1 MEVIM
6 DDVAGG
12 ELEISGCSS
21 TTTSSCSSLDD
32 GTGMMYHAWN
42 GLSPVADWG
51 AFCSDD
57 GGQDLHGLIE
67 SMLCDDTL
75 VDDRAAPASM
85 FPDDG
90 YCCGY
95 YNASGPSSTTTTN
108 PGTPVYDVDGQ
119 QQQGGDCPDP
129 EKGLRLLHLL
139 MAAAEALSGPHKS
152 RELARVILVRLK
164 EMVSHTA
171 GASAAASN
179 MERLA
184 AHFTD
189 ALQALLDGSHPV
201 GGGGR
206 QVAAAASHHHHHGQ
220 HTGDVLT
227 AFQMLQD
234 MSPYMKFGHFTANQA
249 ILEAV
254 AGDRRVHVVDYDIAE
269 GVQWASLMQAMTSRP
284 DGVPPP
290 HLRITAVSRAGGGG
304 SRAAQ
309 EAGRRLAA
317 FAASIGQPFSFGQCR
332 LDSDEKFRP
341 ATVRMV
347 KGETLVANCVLHQAA
362 ATTTVRR
369 PTGSVASFLTG
380 MAALGAKVVTVVEE
394 DQGEPEKDD
403 EESGDAA
410 AGGFVARF
418 MEELHRYSAVW
429 DSLEAGFPTQSRVRG
444 LVERAILAPNIAG
457 AVSRAYRAV
466 GGDGEARSGWGEWM
480 RGSGFRFRA
489 VPLSCFNHSQADKSV
504 WSKAKGE
511 HTPASPSGRGGS
523 AMCAAGT
530 PAAHLAAADDS
541 GDACGHGGPASQA
554 RLLLGLF
561 NDGYTM
567 EETSP
572 NKIVLGWKSQR
583 LLSASVWAPPPMS
596 VPSSPPEGVFQ
607 PVAMAPA
614 SGGVGRMEFDY
625 IDSFLVEP
633 AYALV

>member
-1 MEVIM
+1 MDVTM
-6 DDVAGG
+6 DDVTGD
-12 ELEISGCSS
+12 LEFSGCSS
-21 TTTSSCSSLDD
+21 TTTSSSSPSMDD
-32 GTGMMYHAWN
+32 GMGMYAWN
-42 GLSPVADWG
+42 ALSPVADWG
-51 AFCSDD
+51 SFCPDD

-75 VDDRAAPASM
+75 VGGAGDLHPTM
-85 FPDDG
+85 FPDEA
-90 YCCGY
+90 YCYSNGS
-95 YNASGPSSTTTTN
+95 APSSTTTTN
-108 PGTPVYDVDGQ
+108 PGTPVNDG
-119 QQQGGDCPDP
+119 DAADP

-164 EMVSHTA
+164 QMVSHAA
-171 GASAAASN
+171 GDTAAAVSN
-179 MERLA
+179 MEHLA

-189 ALQALLDGSHPV
+189 ALQGLLDGSHPA
-201 GGGGR
+201 GGR
-206 QVAAAASHHHHHGQ
+206 HTSAAATSAHSHAGVQHGG
-220 HTGDVLT
+220 GDVLT

-254 AGDRRVHVVDYDIAE
+254 SGDRRVHVVDYDIAE

-290 HLRITAVSRAGGGG
+290 HLRITAVSRGGGG
-304 SRAAQ
+304 GGARAVQ

-317 FAASIGQPFSFGQCR
+317 FASSIGQPFSFGQCR
-332 LDSDEKFRP
+332 LDSDERFRP
-341 ATVRMV
+341 ATVRTV
-347 KGETLVANCVLHQAA
+347 KGETLVANCVLNQAA
-362 ATTTVRR
+362 ATSTIRR
-369 PTGSVASFLTG
+369 PTGSVASFLAG
-380 MAALGAKVVTVVEE
+380 MATLGAKVVTVVEE
-394 DQGEPEKDD
+394 DHGEPGEKDED
-403 EESGDAA
+403 EVA

-466 GGDGEARSGWGEWM
+466 DGGGGEARAGWGEWM
-480 RGSGFRFRA
+480 RGNGFRA
-489 VPLSCFNHSQADKSV
+489 VPLSCFNH
-504 WSKAKGE
+504 
-511 HTPASPSGRGGS
+511 
-523 AMCAAGT
+523 
-530 PAAHLAAADDS
+530 
-541 GDACGHGGPASQA
+541 SQA

-572 NKIVLGWKSQR
+572 NKIVLGWKARR
-583 LLSASVWAPPPMS
+583 LLAASVWAPPPMS
-596 VPSSPPEGVFQ
+596 VPSSPAEGAFQ
-607 PVAMAPA
+607 PVGIATAS

>member
-1 MEVIM
+1 MEVTM
-6 DDVAGG
+6 DDVAGD
-12 ELEISGCSS
+12 LEFSGCSS
-21 TTTSSCSSLDD
+21 TTTSPSSPSLDD
-32 GTGMMYHAWN
+32 GMGMYAWN
-42 GLSPVADWG
+42 ALSPVTDWG
-51 AFCSDD
+51 SLCPDEGA
-57 GGQDLHGLIE
+57 QDLHGLIE
-67 SMLCDDTL
+67 SMLYDDTL
-75 VDDRAAPASM
+75 LGSADLNPAM
-85 FPDDG
+85 FPDDV
-90 YCCGY
+90 YCCSNGS
-95 YNASGPSSTTTTN
+95 APSSTTTTN
-108 PGTPVYDVDGQ
+108 PGTPVNDGDAQ
-119 QQQGGDCPDP
+119 KGDCH

-139 MAAAEALSGPHKS
+139 MAAAEALSGPQKS

-164 EMVSHTA
+164 QMVSHI
-171 GASAAASN
+171 GDNAAVSN

-184 AHFTD
+184 THFTD
-189 ALQALLDGSHPV
+189 ALQGLLDGSHPV
-201 GGGGR
+201 GGAGK
-206 QVAAAASHHHHHGQ
+206 QAAAAASHGHQQ

-254 AGDRRVHVVDYDIAE
+254 AGERRVHVVDYDIAE

-290 HLRITAVSRAGGGG
+290 HLRITAVSRGGGG
-304 SRAAQ
+304 SARAVQ

-317 FAASIGQPFSFGQCR
+317 FAASVGQPFSFGQCR
-332 LDSDEKFRP
+332 LDSDERFRP

-347 KGETLVANCVLHQAA
+347 KGETLVANCVLNQAA

-369 PTGSVASFLTG
+369 PTGSVASFLAG
-380 MAALGAKVVTVVEE
+380 MATLGAKVVTVVEE
-394 DQGEPEKDD
+394 DQGHAEKDD
-403 EESGDAA
+403 EG

-466 GGDGEARSGWGEWM
+466 DGDGEARAGWGEWM
-480 RGSGFRFRA
+480 RGNGFRA
-489 VPLSCFNHSQADKSV
+489 VPLSCFNH
-504 WSKAKGE
+504 
-511 HTPASPSGRGGS
+511 
-523 AMCAAGT
+523 
-530 PAAHLAAADDS
+530 
-541 GDACGHGGPASQA
+541 SQA

-572 NKIVLGWKSQR
+572 NKIVLGWKARR
-583 LLSASVWAPPPMS
+583 LLSASVWAPPPVS
-596 VPSSPPEGVFQ
+596 VPSSPTEGAFQ
-607 PVAMAPA
+607 PVGMSPD
-614 SGGVGRMEFDY
+614 SGGVGRVDFDY
-625 IDSFLVEP
+625 IDSFFVEP

>member
-1 MEVIM
+1 MDVTM
-6 DDVAGG
+6 DDVTGD
-12 ELEISGCSS
+12 LEFSGCSC
-21 TTTSSCSSLDD
+21 TTTSSTSPSLDD
-32 GTGMMYHAWN
+32 GGMGMYAWN
-42 GLSPVADWG
+42 ALSPVADWG
-51 AFCSDD
+51 SFCHDD

-75 VDDRAAPASM
+75 VGDGLHPAM
-85 FPDDG
+85 FPADEAYG
-90 YCCGY
+90 CS
-95 YNASGPSSTTTTN
+95 NSSAPSSTTTTN
-108 PGTPVYDVDGQ
+108 PGTPVNDG
-119 QQQGGDCPDP
+119 DAADP

-164 EMVSHTA
+164 QMVSHA
-171 GASAAASN
+171 GDNSAAAAVSN

-189 ALQALLDGSHPV
+189 ALQALLDGSHPA
-201 GGGGR
+201 GGR
-206 QVAAAASHHHHHGQ
+206 HSSAAAASHHHQQ
-220 HTGDVLT
+220 HNAGGGDVLT

-254 AGDRRVHVVDYDIAE
+254 SGDRRVHVVDYDIAE

-290 HLRITAVSRAGGGG
+290 HLRITAVSRGGGG
-304 SRAAQ
+304 GAARAVQ

-332 LDSDEKFRP
+332 LDSDERFRP
-341 ATVRMV
+341 ATVRTV
-347 KGETLVANCVLHQAA
+347 KGETLVANCVLNQAA
-362 ATTTVRR
+362 ATSTIRR
-369 PTGSVASFLTG
+369 PMGSVASFLAG

-394 DQGEPEKDD
+394 DQGEPGEED
-403 EESGDAA
+403 EAA

-466 GGDGEARSGWGEWM
+466 DGGGGGEARAGWGEWM
-480 RGSGFRFRA
+480 RGNGFRA
-489 VPLSCFNHSQADKSV
+489 VPLSCFNH
-504 WSKAKGE
+504 
-511 HTPASPSGRGGS
+511 
-523 AMCAAGT
+523 
-530 PAAHLAAADDS
+530 
-541 GDACGHGGPASQA
+541 SQA

-572 NKIVLGWKSQR
+572 NKIVLGWKARR

-596 VPSSPPEGVFQ
+596 VPSSPAEGAFQ
-607 PVAMAPA
+607 PVGIAPA
-614 SGGVGRMEFDY
+614 SGGGVGRMEFDY

>member
-1 MEVIM
+1 MDVTM
-6 DDVAGG
+6 DDVAGD
-12 ELEISGCSS
+12 LEFSGCSS
-21 TTTSSCSSLDD
+21 TTTSSSSLDD
-32 GTGMMYHAWN
+32 GMGMYAWN
-42 GLSPVADWG
+42 ELSPVADWG
-51 AFCSDD
+51 SFCPDD

-75 VDDRAAPASM
+75 VGAADLHSAM
-85 FPDDG
+85 FPDEV
-90 YCCGY
+90 YCCS
-95 YNASGPSSTTTTN
+95 NASAPSSTTTTN
-108 PGTPVYDVDGQ
+108 PGTPVNDGDAPQ
-119 QQQGGDCPDP
+119 GDCP

-164 EMVSHTA
+164 QMVSHT
-171 GASAAASN
+171 GDNAAVSN

-189 ALQALLDGSHPV
+189 ALQALLDGSHPA
-201 GGGGR
+201 GSAAR
-206 QVAAAASHHHHHGQ
+206 QAAAASHGHHQQ
-220 HTGDVLT
+220 HAGDVLT

-269 GVQWASLMQAMTSRP
+269 GVQWASLMQAMISRP

-290 HLRITAVSRAGGGG
+290 HLRITAVSRGGGG
-304 SRAAQ
+304 SARVVQ

-332 LDSDEKFRP
+332 LDSDERFRP

-347 KGETLVANCVLHQAA
+347 KGETLVANCVLNQAA
-362 ATTTVRR
+362 ATTTIRR

-380 MAALGAKVVTVVEE
+380 MATLGAKVVTVVEE

-403 EESGDAA
+403 EEAG
-410 AGGFVARF
+410 GGFVARF

-444 LVERAILAPNIAG
+444 LVERTILAPNIAG

-466 GGDGEARSGWGEWM
+466 DGDGKAARAGWGEWM
-480 RGSGFRFRA
+480 RRNGFTA
-489 VPLSCFNHSQADKSV
+489 VPLSCFNH
-504 WSKAKGE
+504 
-511 HTPASPSGRGGS
+511 
-523 AMCAAGT
+523 
-530 PAAHLAAADDS
+530 
-541 GDACGHGGPASQA
+541 SQA

-572 NKIVLGWKSQR
+572 NRIVLGWKARR

-596 VPSSPPEGVFQ
+596 VPSSPAEGAFQ
-607 PVAMAPA
+607 PMGIAPATA
-614 SGGVGRMEFDY
+614 SGGVNRMEFDY

>member
-1 MEVIM
+1 MDVTM
-6 DDVAGG
+6 DDVTGD
-12 ELEISGCSS
+12 LEFSGCSS
-21 TTTSSCSSLDD
+21 TTTSSSSPSLDD
-32 GTGMMYHAWN
+32 GGMGMYAWN
-42 GLSPVADWG
+42 ALSPVADWG
-51 AFCSDD
+51 SFCPDD

-75 VDDRAAPASM
+75 AGGDLHPAM
-85 FPDDG
+85 FPADEA
-90 YCCGY
+90 YCCSHGS
-95 YNASGPSSTTTTN
+95 APSSTTTTN
-108 PGTPVYDVDGQ
+108 PGTPVNDG
-119 QQQGGDCPDP
+119 DATDP

-164 EMVSHTA
+164 QMVSHA
-171 GASAAASN
+171 GDNSAAAAVSN

-189 ALQALLDGSHPV
+189 ALQALLDGSHPA
-201 GGGGR
+201 GGR
-206 QVAAAASHHHHHGQ
+206 HSSSAAAAHHHQ
-220 HTGDVLT
+220 HNAGGGDVLT

-254 AGDRRVHVVDYDIAE
+254 TGDRRVHVVDYDIAE
-269 GVQWASLMQAMTSRP
+269 GVQWASLMQAMTTRP

-290 HLRITAVSRAGGGG
+290 HLRITAVSRGGGG
-304 SRAAQ
+304 GGARAVQ

-332 LDSDEKFRP
+332 LDSDERFRP
-341 ATVRMV
+341 ATVRTV
-347 KGETLVANCVLHQAA
+347 KGETLVANCVLNQAA
-362 ATTTVRR
+362 ATSTIRR
-369 PTGSVASFLTG
+369 PTGSMASFLAG

-394 DQGEPEKDD
+394 DQGEPGEED
-403 EESGDAA
+403 EAA

-466 GGDGEARSGWGEWM
+466 DGGGGGGEARAGWGEWM
-480 RGSGFRFRA
+480 RGNGFRA
-489 VPLSCFNHSQADKSV
+489 VPLSCFNH
-504 WSKAKGE
+504 
-511 HTPASPSGRGGS
+511 
-523 AMCAAGT
+523 
-530 PAAHLAAADDS
+530 
-541 GDACGHGGPASQA
+541 SQA

-572 NKIVLGWKSQR
+572 NKIVLGWKARR
-583 LLSASVWAPPPMS
+583 LLAASVWAPPPMS
-596 VPSSPPEGVFQ
+596 VPSSPAEGAFQ
-607 PVAMAPA
+607 PVGIAPPA
-614 SGGVGRMEFDY
+614 SGGVGMGRMEFDY

>member
-1 MEVIM
+1 MDVTM
-6 DDVAGG
+6 DDVTGD
-12 ELEISGCSS
+12 LEFSGCSS
-21 TTTSSCSSLDD
+21 TTTSSSSPSLDD
-32 GTGMMYHAWN
+32 GMGTYAWN

-51 AFCSDD
+51 SFCPDD

-67 SMLCDDTL
+67 SMLCDDML
-75 VDDRAAPASM
+75 IGAADLSPAM
-85 FPDDG
+85 FADEV
-90 YCCGY
+90 YCYSNGS
-95 YNASGPSSTTTTN
+95 APSSTTTTN
-108 PGTPVYDVDGQ
+108 PGTPVNDGDAQAQ
-119 QQQGGDCPDP
+119 QRGDGP
-129 EKGLRLLHLL
+129 EMGLRLLHLL

-164 EMVSHTA
+164 QMVSHT
-171 GASAAASN
+171 GDNAAVSN

-189 ALQALLDGSHPV
+189 ALQGLLDGSHPA
-201 GGGGR
+201 GGAGR
-206 QVAAAASHHHHHGQ
+206 QAAAAAAASHTHHHQ

-290 HLRITAVSRAGGGG
+290 HLRITAVSRGGGG
-304 SRAAQ
+304 GARAVQ

-332 LDSDEKFRP
+332 LDSDERFRP

-347 KGETLVANCVLHQAA
+347 KGEALVANCVLNQAA

-369 PTGSVASFLTG
+369 PTGSVASFLAG
-380 MAALGAKVVTVVEE
+380 MATLGAKVVTVVEE
-394 DQGEPEKDD
+394 DQGEAEKDD
-403 EESGDAA
+403 DE

-418 MEELHRYSAVW
+418 LEELHRYSAVW

-444 LVERAILAPNIAG
+444 LVERTILAPNIAG

-466 GGDGEARSGWGEWM
+466 DSDGEARAGWGEWM
-480 RGSGFRFRA
+480 RGNGFRA
-489 VPLSCFNHSQADKSV
+489 VPLSCFNH
-504 WSKAKGE
+504 
-511 HTPASPSGRGGS
+511 
-523 AMCAAGT
+523 
-530 PAAHLAAADDS
+530 
-541 GDACGHGGPASQA
+541 SQA

-572 NKIVLGWKSQR
+572 NKIVLGWKARR
-583 LLSASVWAPPPMS
+583 LLSASVWAPPPVSM
-596 VPSSPPEGVFQ
+596 PSSPTEGAFQ
-607 PVAMAPA
+607 PVGMSSPA
-614 SGGVGRMEFDY
+614 TSGGVGRMEFDY